1 MKVLAHDYSGH
12 PFQAELSCELAR
24 RGHDV
29 VHSWC
34 EAHVSGKGRL
44 SDPAGRVRFESIGR
58 GRVVEKLRFRRRLLL
73 ELRFGVELL
82 RQARRHRP
90 DVALVG
96 NAPIPTLA
104 VFCLGAWLLRL
115 PWVAWQQD
123 VQGVAMA
130 SFAGDKLGRGF
141 AAVARVADQGERWCS
156 VRAAATVVI
165 ADGFLDV
172 HRRWGTA
179 DKVVVIPNW
188 APLDDIVPVPR
199 ANAWSDE
206 HGLSG
211 RRTLLYAGTLG
222 LKHRPELLTELA
234 ERVRARGCDVDLVV
248 VTEGAAVPVLRED
261 AAARGVPLVL
271 ERFQPF
277 DRLSEVLG
285 TGDVLVV
292 LLDASAGVFSVPSKT
307 LSYLCA
313 GRPVLGLMPKENL
326 AAELVEEAGGRV
338 LPPEP
343 ESLEAAAD
351 WVVEL
356 LEAPECAAGLG
367 QRSRRLAE
375 REFALDRCADRFEA
389 VLRAAASR

>member
-1 MKVLAHDYSGH
+1 MKILVHDYGGH
-12 PFQAELSCELAR
+12 PFPAELSCEMGG

-44 SDPAGRVRFESIGR
+44 TDPAGRVRFESIGR

-82 RQARRHRP
+82 RQVRRHRP
-90 DVALVG
+90 NVALVG
-96 NAPIPTLA
+96 NTPVPTLA

-141 AAVARVADQGERWCS
+141 AAVARIADRLERWCS
-156 VRAAATVVI
+156 VCARATVVI

-179 DKVVVIPNW
+179 DKAVVIPNW

-206 HGLSG
+206 RRLTG

-222 LKHRPELLTELA
+222 LKHRPELLTALA
-234 ERVRARGCDVDLVV
+234 ERVRSRGCEVDLVV

-261 AAARGVPLVL
+261 AAARGVPLL
-271 ERFQPF
+271 LQPFQPF
-277 DRLSEVLG
+277 ECLSEVLG
-285 TGDVLVV
+285 SGDVLVV
-292 LLDASAGVFSVPSKT
+292 LLDAAAGGFSVPSKT

-313 GRPVLGLMPKENL
+313 GRPVLGLMPKENS
-326 AAELVEEAGGRV
+326 ASELVEEAGGRV

-343 ESLEAAAD
+343 DSIEAAAD
-351 WVVEL
+351 WVVDML
-356 LEAPECAAGLG
+356 GAPACAAQLG
-367 QRSRRLAE
+367 VQSRRLAE
-375 REFALDRCADRFEA
+375 REFALAGCADRFEA
-389 VLRAAASR
+389 VLRGAVHA

>member
-1 MKVLAHDYSGH
+1 MRVLVHDYAGH
-12 PFQAELSCELAR
+12 PFQAELSTELAA

-29 VHSWC
+29 THSWC
-34 EAHVSGKGRL
+34 AAYLSGKGRL
-44 SDPAGRVRFESIGR
+44 EGAGVRFEAVGT
-58 GRVVEKLRFRRRLLL
+58 GETVAKARFARRLLQ
-73 ELRFGVELL
+73 ELRYGVQLV
-82 RQARRHRP
+82 RQARRRRP
-90 DVALVG
+90 EVVLVA
-96 NAPIPTLA
+96 NTPIPTLLVLA
-104 VFCLGAWLLRL
+104 AYLWLRRV
-115 PWVAWQQD
+115 PWVLWHQD
-123 VQGVAMA
+123 VQGVAVA
-130 SFAGDKLGRGF
+130 SFAGEKLHPAFRY
-141 AAVARVADQGERWCS
+141 AARVLAAGERWCAR
-156 VRAAATVVI
+156 RAAAVVVI
-165 ADGFLDV
+165 SDGFLPT
-172 HRRWGTA
+172 HRAWGTDA
-179 DKVVVIPNW
+179 KTSVIPNW
-188 APLDDIVPVPR
+188 APLGDIVPVPR

-206 HGLSG
+206 HFLTG

-234 ERVRARGCDVDLVV
+234 ERVRARGLDVDLVV

-261 AAARGVPLVL
+261 ATARGVPLVL

-375 REFALDRCADRFEA
+375 REFALNGCADRFEA